1 MTTIG
6 RATKSVNSLLNNA
19 ANMPNIF
26 CSFLPSIV
34 PIRIRRSARRPP
46 IPNSNLFS
54 LALITKSRVRPSST
68 TSTIWQTP
76 NWRPLSQI
84 FFAGHA
90 RSTCAD
96 LDEVARAARPL
107 SAAGS
112 YGRAESDFNLKFLS
126 YHHKEGGRRGS
137 WESVHVRPLLHNIC

>member
-1 MTTIG
+1 MTTMG
-6 RATKSVNSLLNNA
+6 RVGQLTPQQLARSLA
-19 ANMPNIF
+19 RSRRGKHAEYF
-26 CSFLPSIV
+26 SAPSYLRAH
-34 PIRIRRSARRPP
+34 P
-46 IPNSNLFS
+46 NLFS
-54 LALITKSRVRPSST
+54 LALITNHASS

-112 YGRAESDFNLKFLS
+112 YGRAESDFKVFELS
-126 YHHKEGGRRGS
+126 PQGGWKEGEGG
-137 WESVHVRPLLHNIC
+137 